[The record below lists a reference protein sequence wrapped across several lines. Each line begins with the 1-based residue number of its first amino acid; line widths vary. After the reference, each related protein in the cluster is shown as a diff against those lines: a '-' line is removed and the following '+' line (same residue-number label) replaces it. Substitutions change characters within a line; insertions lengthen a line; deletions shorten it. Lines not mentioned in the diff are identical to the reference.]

1 MHDLSCQ
8 FGTKGFTKQMRQ
20 IAGGSKAGLRKFLQQ
35 YPSLFV
41 IQNDTV
47 QVANIPPRSKTVSG
61 LDRSSDGEE
70 LRDSFINSFPE
81 RAKRLVDSR
90 RLRAEGNGVFQR
102 AH

>member
-1 MHDLSCQ
+1 MKDNNIKVILAQVDASLTAPLTILCRSLHDLSCQ

-47 QVANIPPRSKTVSG
+47 QVANVPPRSRTV
-61 LDRSSDGEE
+61 RWVARDGKGRYKCD
-70 LRDSFINSFPE
+70 LTS
-81 RAKRLVDSR
+81 
-90 RLRAEGNGVFQR
+90 
-102 AH
+102 